1 MLQCGQCIYVGNAAN
16 ELGSNIQSHDT
27 LAAAGIVRAVSHANG
42 GFHSRVGVRR
52 HLAADS
58 PKNGAHKSLIVRI
71 VRAMNF
77 NSVRGTQNGPG
88 VEGRPCLENRPVI
101 VSDSSDMAVDLLA
114 GRGF

>member
-1 MLQCGQCIYVGNAAN
+1 
-16 ELGSNIQSHDT
+16 
-27 LAAAGIVRAVSHANG
+27 
-42 GFHSRVGVRR
+42 
-52 HLAADS
+52 
-58 PKNGAHKSLIVRI
+58 
-71 VRAMNF
+71 MNF